1 LYGGNTVHS
10 TFFVTNDVDC
20 STEPKLSRS
29 THTAEILRK
38 AEVIIIDEISC
49 LDNAVLGYVDRL
61 FRFLYKGQTRADYP
75 FANKI
80 FILGGDW
87 KQIMPVA
94 KDEYEQFMK
103 SVKNHPLFQHFEVHR
118 LVQNMRLLAN
128 QVEYRKFCI
137 ATGTG
142 SNYEPESLD
151 VNLQYDMI
159 AQNENDLIDFVF
171 GHPVHGTDTLK
182 KPLKYSDFLSDR
194 AILSPH
200 NAVCKTYNQML
211 MNKIDGEVVKLKATD
226 RIRFNEES
234 VDDVLAMNVA
244 QQQMEI
250 IEKRTPNGFPDHLI
264 ELKKGS
270 IVIMIKNISTPGG
283 LSNGT
288 RLQVLNISSSLLVC
302 KHLFGTRKGKT
313 VYLSKSI
320 FEYGKSQGEGVPFDR
335 IQFPI
340 KLAFAMTVNKA
351 QGQTL
356 GNIGLALRESQCFSH
371 GQAYVAF
378 SRVKS
383 SACIKVLTR
392 ESENK
397 IQNVV
402 FYDILDVDERP
413 KDIVVPKARTPAVN
427 PIITKS
433 PDVSNVEMDDDSDQS
448 SKVPL
453 DPVTPSAGMS
463 QLSLQ
468 SAVTDTPKNSTK
480 RKPRTLSRAPV
491 PAKKQILEDV
501 HMEDIVQVSV
511 EKNKQPELIM
521 LSASPPLPVPAYD
534 AVRMQADLTAS
545 IANTPAD
552 YSRIDFATAKNPNCQ
567 IWRSVDLPL
576 FVNEG
581 DRAGDVASRS
591 IRRLELQ
598 FNNLN
603 EWLNDTML
611 VAYLYV
617 LAKAS
622 TQHVVIVDP
631 LVTREDMGRI
641 LNFDPDRSIFNYELG
656 RIPDIVL
663 IPMHFA
669 NHWGLIVHDC
679 TFGTFFADS
688 KIGFVTITPQRLQLI
703 ENILQFLLDDQT
715 FSTNLQ
721 VLTRNQCSQQPDGNS
736 CGYYVDLFAERYLKD
751 RRFDLGQFD
760 LRLEKRRILWHI
772 NQLYTTDDV
781 TFRPGNFH

>member
-1 LYGGNTVHS
+1 
-10 TFFVTNDVDC
+10 
-20 STEPKLSRS
+20 
-29 THTAEILRK
+29 
-38 AEVIIIDEISC
+38 
-49 LDNAVLGYVDRL
+49 
-61 FRFLYKGQTRADYP
+61 
-75 FANKI
+75 
-80 FILGGDW
+80 
-87 KQIMPVA
+87 
-94 KDEYEQFMK
+94 
-103 SVKNHPLFQHFEVHR
+103 
-118 LVQNMRLLAN
+118 
-128 QVEYRKFCI
+128 
-137 ATGTG
+137 
-142 SNYEPESLD
+142 
-151 VNLQYDMI
+151 
-159 AQNENDLIDFVF
+159 
-171 GHPVHGTDTLK
+171 
-182 KPLKYSDFLSDR
+182 
-194 AILSPH
+194 
-200 NAVCKTYNQML
+200 
-211 MNKIDGEVVKLKATD
+211 
-226 RIRFNEES
+226 
-234 VDDVLAMNVA
+234 
-244 QQQMEI
+244 
-250 IEKRTPNGFPDHLI
+250 
-264 ELKKGS
+264 
-270 IVIMIKNISTPGG
+270 MIKNISTPGG

-392 ESENK
+392 ESEKK

-433 PDVSNVEMDDDSDQS
+433 PDVSDVEMDDDSDQS

-521 LSASPPLPVPAYD
+521 LSASPPLPAPAYD
-534 AVRMQADLTAS
+534 AVRMQADLASS

-552 YSRIDFATAKNPNCQ
+552 YSRIDFASAKNP
-567 IWRSVDLPL
+567 DL
-576 FVNEG
+576 E
-581 DRAGDVASRS
+581 
-591 IRRLELQ
+591 I
-598 FNNLN
+598 
-603 EWLNDTML
+603 
-611 VAYLYV
+611 
-617 LAKAS
+617 
-622 TQHVVIVDP
+622 
-631 LVTREDMGRI
+631 
-641 LNFDPDRSIFNYELG
+641 
-656 RIPDIVL
+656 
-663 IPMHFA
+663 
-669 NHWGLIVHDC
+669 C
-679 TFGTFFADS
+679 
-688 KIGFVTITPQRLQLI
+688 
-703 ENILQFLLDDQT
+703 
-715 FSTNLQ
+715 
-721 VLTRNQCSQQPDGNS
+721 
-736 CGYYVDLFAERYLKD
+736 
-751 RRFDLGQFD
+751 
-760 LRLEKRRILWHI
+760 
-772 NQLYTTDDV
+772 
-781 TFRPGNFH
+781 